1 MHRMKLLTL
10 DWEGTLVDFQWAL
23 DDAVAETTALMHK
36 CKVPASF
43 EGMDYA
49 ALYNEVVEMEEK
61 WGYEKGALLHLVDEI
76 YDRYDLDAASRWALC
91 EEFETT
97 IKALQKYQL
106 ALVSNVG
113 RKGLEK
119 MFKLHGLKNA
129 FGFVLTRNDMPG
141 LKPHPGGIF
150 AAMSWAGAQKEETLH
165 IGDSLSDL
173 YAARNAGV
181 RIAVVLGGQHSADT
195 LLPQK
200 PDLVLEKLKE
210 LPLKLE
216 EL

>member
-1 MHRMKLLTL
+1 MKLLSL

-23 DDAVAETTALMHK
+23 DDAVAETTAMLNKH
-36 CKVPASF
+36 KVPAAF

-49 ALYNEVVEMEEK
+49 ALYNKVVKMEEQ
-61 WGYEKGALLHLVDEI
+61 WGHRKGSLLHLVDEI
-76 YDRYDLDAASRWALC
+76 YDHYDLDAASRWKLC

-97 IKALQKYQL
+97 IKSLQKHKL

-113 RKGLEK
+113 RKGIEK
-119 MFKLHGLKNA
+119 MFKLHGLENT
-129 FGFVLTRNDMPG
+129 FGLVLTRNDMPG
-141 LKPHPGGIF
+141 LKPHPGGIHT
-150 AAMSWAGAQKEETLH
+150 AMSWAGAQKEETLH
-165 IGDSLSDL
+165 VGDSLSDL

-181 RIAVVLGGQHSADT
+181 KIAVVLGGQHSDDM

-210 LPLKLE
+210 LPVKLE